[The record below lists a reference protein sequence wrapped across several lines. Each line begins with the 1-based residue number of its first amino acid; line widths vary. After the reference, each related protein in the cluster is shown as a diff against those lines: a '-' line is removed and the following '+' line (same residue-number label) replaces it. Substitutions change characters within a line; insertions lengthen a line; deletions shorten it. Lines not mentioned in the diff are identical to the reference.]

1 MYNVK
6 SLFISLT
13 LFTLIF
19 QGCGNDKE
27 SIKHYP
33 TAIGESASIV
43 SNEPNSTM
51 APSQQALTLLTNE
64 TGNILKTHIVELNEK
79 EATSFTKET
88 NYCDISGEK
97 NLENSGTLSNIVSNT
112 EYKLCQ
118 SEDNIQNGNIE
129 ISYSSSNP
137 DGKFPQAL
145 QLTVKEDYSFNN
157 IFLKTGVI
165 IESSHITYSEDGM
178 VKTIHLKISGDIK
191 YNYQTLTVKDLEE
204 TITFY

>member
-6 SLFISLT
+6 ALFISLT
-13 LFTLIF
+13 LFALIF
-19 QGCGNDKE
+19 QGCGNNKE
-27 SIKHYP
+27 SIKTYP

-43 SNEPNSTM
+43 NNEPNSTM
-51 APSQQALTLLTNE
+51 APSQQALTLLVNE
-64 TGNILKTHIVELNEK
+64 TGNILKTHIVELNEQ

-118 SEDNIQNGNIE
+118 NEHNIQNGNIE

-137 DGKFPQAL
+137 DGKFPQSL
-145 QLTVKEDYSFNN
+145 QLTVKDNYSFNN
-157 IFLKTGVI
+157 IFFNTGVI
-165 IESSHITYSEDGM
+165 IKSSHISYSEDGK
-178 VKTIHLKISGDIK
+178 VKSIHLKISGDIE
-191 YNYQTLTVKDLEE
+191 YNHQTLTIKNLEE
-204 TITFY
+204 IITF